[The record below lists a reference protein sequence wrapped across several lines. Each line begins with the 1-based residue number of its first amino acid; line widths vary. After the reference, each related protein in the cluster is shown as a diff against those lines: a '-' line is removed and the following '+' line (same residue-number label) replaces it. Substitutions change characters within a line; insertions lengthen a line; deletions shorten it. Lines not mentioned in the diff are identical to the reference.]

1 MSSQNSTQGR
11 KDAKAQRFVFA
22 PLRLCVFALKCF
34 RYRAFLL
41 TIAAIV
47 LVSSAPAQKSRLT
60 PRATI
65 QNFFGHLRAQQYAE
79 LYDYLPNQ
87 VQQYVT
93 QAQLIQSLRRLGSFI
108 QMERMEIGRI
118 QQVGDFAVI
127 DTNLYGRLKQ
137 PLKFEGTEIVEGRV
151 AVQQY
156 MIKEGQEWKVITADE
171 RSRALFLEH
180 NPEFS
185 RGFQLSPPQ
194 FAYKKDGAWKP
205 IGSGTKQR

>member
-1 MSSQNSTQGR
+1 MTERNTQR
-11 KDAKAQRFVFA
+11 
-22 PLRLCVFALKCF
+22 
-34 RYRAFLL
+34 RAFLL
-41 TIAAIV
+41 TIAAIIFV
-47 LVSSAPAQKSRLT
+47 FSAHAQKARLT

-65 QNFFGHLRAQQYAE
+65 QNFFAHLRAQQYAE

-180 NPEFS
+180 NPGFS

-205 IGSGTKQR
+205 IGPGTKQR